1 MRLLRLDLLLW
12 GHFEGTSLDLSA
24 PKLHV
29 IYGPNEAGKSTTRRA
44 VHALL
49 FGVPRGS
56 DDAFAVG
63 KATLLRLGGLVA
75 DDRGNS
81 LDFVRKGGV
90 KDTIVSPGDGAVVPE
105 DTLRRVRG
113 ALSADTFA
121 TVFSID
127 HTSLTEGASAI
138 LESGGDL
145 GESLAVAAL
154 GTRELTRARAVLEE
168 RETKLY
174 NPQPQAS
181 RTELHGAM
189 RQLREERTRQ
199 ENAESSPEAFA
210 AQERALTDARSA
222 HRAIA
227 IETAEKRR
235 EAEAL
240 DEAIRSRPVLD
251 ALATVRARI
260 AELAHVPSL
269 PAGLEVDHARAA
281 SEGRSASTRLR
292 VLVTEREELLETAR
306 LRAASLLDDA
316 LVQRLGE
323 AERGLLA
330 LEARDTRRR
339 ELLRQQEA
347 ILRQITRARESLG
360 AAAENARAL
369 VSSRATTTR
378 LADDAALKRRNLEVT
393 RRQARDAESALAD
406 LPPPRGE
413 ELTLEVAPLEALG
426 GLDETSAQALRAV
439 AEAKR
444 DHDGHAAKVAAL
456 VRTTFVTRP
465 SVEALVTSSLP
476 SRERLVEVV
485 EDLVSIRE
493 NRKSLVREAALARE
507 RLAKVRERLAIE
519 SSTTPAVTEDDLRK
533 ARHTRDTYVTQLA
546 VFPSRLEETVRVVA
560 QADALADRM
569 RHEVDRV
576 LRHVE
581 LAEEERSLDARISE
595 IAASVAALE
604 TNLVAVGRD
613 ELEAARA
620 LGGNPG
626 DVEGLPAFRAKVDAV
641 IEVERALEEAR
652 VHLARTEATCAAL
665 AAAYARPLAL
675 DPTLP
680 LSELRARANER
691 RDALR
696 AELVLEQARMEGR
709 KKHLAERKAALARE
723 RTETQELRAVERT
736 LGEALDAAGL
746 AKGASADDVRARL
759 DELAELLRARD
770 AADEIAADVRALDA
784 EDAAFEADLTPMVE
798 AAASPKSGGLAPPER
813 TRGLAPPERTR
824 GLAPPERTRG
834 LAVRAAALVARLAEA
849 ARARDAARRDA
860 EALVKNERETRSLDV
875 LVRDTTSRVRHA
887 LDVAG
892 ATDDASFASIV
903 RLASEKEGLVRRADE
918 LEGELSRL
926 LRRTDRAEIDT
937 ILRDRSL
944 EELDSSLANLE
955 ADLAMLDA
963 EAKTALEA
971 AGRNEQGLEQF
982 KNQDLGAARAAE
994 DAELAFARVV
1004 RVAEDWLSVR
1014 AARRLLAKRIET
1026 YRKESQG
1033 PVLERASR
1041 HFRAL
1046 TLGAYEGL
1054 SVELADDPS
1063 RTRRGD
1069 EATTLALHAVRAPSE
1084 EGRRGAP
1091 LAVSELSTGTR
1102 DQLYF
1107 ALRVASLERLA
1118 SLGSR
1123 APIVLDDA
1131 LVHFDDDRARAA
1143 FGVLGA
1149 LAKEGTVLFLTH
1161 HTRMRDLAEEAL
1173 GPGGA
1178 IVHTLTK

>member
-210 AQERALTDARSA
+210 AQERALADARSA
-222 HRAIA
+222 HRAIV

-240 DEAIRSRPVLD
+240 DEAIRARPVLD

-306 LRAASLLDDA
+306 SRAASLLDDA

-413 ELTLEVAPLEALG
+413 ELTLELAPLEALG

-507 RLAKVRERLAIE
+507 RLAKVRERLAVE

-595 IAASVAALE
+595 IATNVAALE
-604 TNLVAVGRD
+604 TSLVAVGRD

-736 LGEALDAAGL
+736 LGEALEAAGL

-813 TRGLAPPERTR
+813 TRGLA
-824 GLAPPERTRG
+824 
-834 LAVRAAALVARLAEA
+834 VRAAALVARLAEA

-892 ATDDASFASIV
+892 ATDDASFAAIV

-944 EELDSSLANLE
+944 EELDTSLATLE

-1063 RTRRGD
+1063 RARRGD
-1069 EATTLALHAVRAPSE
+1069 EASRLRSERDATTLALHAVRAPSE